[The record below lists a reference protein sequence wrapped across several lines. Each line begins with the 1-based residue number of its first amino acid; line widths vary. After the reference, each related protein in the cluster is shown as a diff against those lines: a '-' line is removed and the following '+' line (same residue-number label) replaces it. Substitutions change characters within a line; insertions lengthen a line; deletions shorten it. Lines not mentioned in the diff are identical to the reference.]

1 MSIGLVLGLA
11 LIDPVDLQKGLG
23 ICYNEVQMKLFSWLQ
38 DAKSEDP
45 DGIIPDHSI
54 APALEAR
61 LIELDSL
68 SVREAMIPR
77 SVMMALDVD
86 VQLRRVR
93 RLKSAKTLYFP
104 VYKGDLDHILG
115 WIAKAKV
122 LELMAET
129 TDEVQLAK
137 HIRPAGEVSETDTAA
152 TLGEAF
158 LKSGSPLLVVKNA
171 QGGTAGVIP
180 LSEYV
185 ELLFGFDLVPSEL
198 TPSAYLNANP
208 PRGYE
213 V

>member
-1 MSIGLVLGLA
+1 
-11 LIDPVDLQKGLG
+11 
-23 ICYNEVQMKLFSWLQ
+23 MKLFSWLQ
-38 DAKSEDP
+38 DAKSQDP
-45 DGIIPDHSI
+45 ESVVPDHSM

-61 LIELDSL
+61 LIELDKL

-104 VYKGDLDHILG
+104 VYKGDLDHVLG
-115 WIAKAKV
+115 WISKSKV
-122 LELMAET
+122 LELMNDT

-137 HIRPAGEVSETDTAA
+137 HIRPAGEVSETATAA
-152 TLGEAF
+152 TLAEAF
-158 LKSGSPLLVVKNA
+158 LKSSSPLLVVKNA

-185 ELLFGFDLVPSEL
+185 ELLFGFDLAPSEL
-198 TPSAYLNANP
+198 TPSTDLSSNP
-208 PRGYE
+208 PRSYE